1 MILPRNKVVDRLQII
16 NELIKNK
23 VVLHL
28 GFTDSPFT
36 EKKYYENSLFHMQIS
51 SICKRIVG
59 IDLDQSGVEF
69 LKSKG
74 VEDIYTCNL
83 YDLTEHKELFKDKFD
98 YILFSEVIEHLPN
111 AGLALERIKEF
122 ILNTNPKTKLIITT
136 PNIHNFTFRFTD
148 AFQNIERVHPD
159 HYYYFSYRTLSNLIM
174 DSGLTIFEFK
184 YVLYRNKNPFL
195 LLLPKFLNVF
205 SSSFMPYLFFE
216 CEIKR

>member
-1 MILPRNKVVDRLQII
+1 MKLPRNKVVDRLQII
-16 NELIKNK
+16 KNLIKDK

-36 EKKYYENSLFHMQIS
+36 EKKYYEESLFHLQLS

-59 IDLDQSGVEF
+59 IDLDESSVEF

-83 YDLTEHKELFKDKFD
+83 YELEEHKELLKDKFD

-111 AGLALERIKEF
+111 TGLALEKIKKF
-122 ILNTNPKTKLIITT
+122 ILKTDPQTKLIITT
-136 PNIHNFTFRFTD
+136 PNVHNFIFRFTD
-148 AFQNIERVHPD
+148 AFKNIERVHPD
-159 HYYYFSYRTLSNLIM
+159 HYYYFSYRTLLKLLS
-174 DSGLTIFEFK
+174 DTGFTIIRFK

-195 LLLPKFLNVF
+195 LLFPKLLNVF

-216 CEIKR
+216 CELKK